1 MAKITQTVDYYQI
14 DGDAQGTGVIQINGT
29 TATTTITGAATIT
42 AGLTVS
48 TGGATITAGG
58 LTVTAGG
65 ATITAGDVGITAG
78 NLQLDT
84 GNLDV
89 QAGQVT
95 IGAFGPGIVVS
106 DPTGVLASTATTDGA
121 LLIGN
126 AVTGFSELAAGNAG
140 RFPVDSGS
148 AFASVAASGDM
159 GLAAGG
165 AFTAASPIIT
175 GKTAETSVD
184 NADLVLIYDNTAGA
198 LRQMTRANFVAGVS
212 GSPGGSNTQI
222 QYNNAGSFGGDSGF
236 TTDGAG
242 GLALN
247 AGSLDLTGGTRLTL
261 DTTGTIDA
269 PDATISVLATVGA
282 GGAAN
287 INLGG
292 ANATLEVANLT
303 VDGTLTYLDTTNL
316 RIEDKL
322 IDLNSNAAGAGVA
335 SNAGGGIN
343 LLSSTGSNTIT
354 FTALSDGGAMSSS
367 SGLDVATGKV
377 YSVAGTTVLTATTLG
392 SGVVNSSLTS
402 VGTIATGVWNG
413 TVIGSAY
420 GGTGQDFSGS
430 SGAISVSSGTFS
442 AGTLSVANGGTGAT
456 TLTDGGILLGSGT
469 GAITATAQ
477 PTNGQLL
484 IGATGSDPVLATLTA
499 GDGITVTNASGAITI
514 AADTSGAKVTGTY
527 TASGAYNIDFTIPS
541 GTRTNVGFRAT
552 VYLEDSTTANSALV
566 TIEGIVIR
574 SSGAPL
580 LPDFLFVVVP
590 GTDGDKISLGTGGAN
605 TLRISGGT
613 PAGSGNYVAT
623 VTWTED

>member
-222 QYNNAGSFGGDSGF
+222 QYNNSGSFGGDSGF